1 MPMQNMSNCP
11 LHSYVTYSL
20 GHGWGHLRLNFRL
33 VSSHPLHQT
42 LQLQLN
48 LSFDCGFQV
57 ALLASSYG
65 SLEVSSPSFKSLN
78 TIEGST

>member
-1 MPMQNMSNCP
+1 MSMLNISNCR
-11 LHSYVTYSL
+11 LHSNVAHSL

-57 ALLASSYG
+57 ALLASSNG
-65 SLEVSSPSFKSLN
+65 SLAVSSRSFKSLN